1 MATAVSRRHF
11 ARLFAVGGS
20 AALFSDPAW
29 ARQAAPA
36 SALAP
41 GGAAAGEAFWKSVRD
56 QFVMPPDL
64 AVMNAANL
72 CPASRPVLETLPR
85 ETQSVDRDP
94 SPQQPRPALSGEGEH
109 AQGARRVPAR
119 DAGRDHHHAQH
130 QRVEQPGVERPRP
143 QGRRRGHRPCRQPP
157 EQPDRVAREGQALR
171 LLGRD
176 RRAEESASRDRTTTS
191 RRSRARSRRGRRC
204 CASRTSRARSAI

>member
-1 MATAVSRRHF
+1 MATSVSRRHF

-29 ARQAAPA
+29 AQQAAPA

-72 CPASRPVLETLPR
+72 CPASRPVLETLQR

-94 SPQQPRPALSGEGEH
+94 SPEQPRQALSGEGEH
-109 AQGARRVPAR
+109 AQGAGRVPAR
-119 DAGRDHHHAQH
+119 DARRDHHHAQH
-130 QRVEQPGVERPRP
+130 QRVEQPGVERSRP

-157 EQPDRVAREGQALR
+157 EQPDRVAGEGASALGSR
-171 LLGRD
+171 SSPSS
-176 RRAEESASRDRTTTS
+176 RRIRIRVRTTTS
-191 RRSRARSRRGRRC
+191 RRLRAPSRREPGS
-204 CASRTSRARSAI
+204 CASRISRARSAT